1 MSTNNIEINESEDNN
16 IMITKNQNI
25 NNTEGNTI
33 LDKEEHISESSKLK
47 SKSDVSKEKGK
58 NDFFHDKEITEDSI
72 IYFSN
77 KLKAINKSYKIFLYI
92 SIVNYIINII
102 IYFESENILH
112 SFFNLITILIILI
125 SVIHQAISFRHNFE
139 SISKELYI
147 FIRKVIYIYIG
158 LYVIYIINIIYIISN
173 EIIEMTKI
181 KYIKVENSSNN
192 IMMLIYCLINIIIP
206 SIHLYKLICV
216 KKGIKDLSSARGEI
230 YEIAKIG
237 DVEIIQSVMNEI

>member
-16 IMITKNQNI
+16 IMNTKNQNI

-92 SIVNYIINII
+92 SIINYIINII

-158 LYVIYIINIIYIISN
+158 LYVIYIINIIYNIS
-173 EIIEMTKI
+173 
-181 KYIKVENSSNN
+181 
-192 IMMLIYCLINIIIP
+192 
-206 SIHLYKLICV
+206 
-216 KKGIKDLSSARGEI
+216 
-230 YEIAKIG
+230 
-237 DVEIIQSVMNEI
+237 